1 MGVAN
6 AMGKELAKA
15 VNAVADIGDKTSD
28 TTEKLSEFLS
38 RVFGTV
44 PEDASGFLGG
54 DWLRHVRIRN
64 LRKLAQR
71 TDEIIRERKIE
82 NATEAVSPSV
92 ATPLLRA
99 AQNESREEL
108 QELWARFLANGMDP
122 KRSKSVRV
130 SIIKTVEQ
138 FDPLDALLL
147 EFLHTLF
154 PLVDRDQWPTAIPR
168 WMKNNGLS
176 ASEYEATVH
185 HLLRLDC
192 IRVVDQSYLSEQKQ
206 KISIPALQPWGI
218 AVLRACEP

>member
-1 MGVAN
+1 
-6 AMGKELAKA
+6 MGKERAK
-15 VNAVADIGDKTSD
+15 VVDAVADIAATMSD
-28 TTEKLSEFLS
+28 TTEKLSDFLS
-38 RVFGTV
+38 RVFGTF

-64 LRKLAQR
+64 LHKLAQR
-71 TDEIIRERKIE
+71 TEEIIRERQFE
-82 NATEAVSPSV
+82 NATEPVSPSV
-92 ATPLLRA
+92 AMPLLRA

-108 QELWARFLANGMDP
+108 QELWSRFLANGMDP

-147 EFLHTLF
+147 QYLHSLF
-154 PLVDRDQWPTAIPR
+154 PLVERDQWPTAIPR
-168 WMKNNGLS
+168 WMKKVDLS
-176 ASEYEATVH
+176 ASEYEATIH

-192 IRVVDQSYLSEQKQ
+192 VRVVDQSYLPEERQ